1 MLDRSIKQP
10 VHAFASLRVGIIY
23 TIMSSLFPNMAII
36 FVALAI
42 LQKSWAA
49 DCNLQEARS
58 TSDPPGATISEEI
71 RDNNSLSNIC
81 SDGFPPGSDTIATF
95 NTGTIIFNITR
106 MDANQPL
113 QYCEAAFD
121 DIITQCID
129 GSNYWGGTWSLNGE
143 TYSIY
148 DSEYPN

>member
-1 MLDRSIKQP
+1 MP
-10 VHAFASLRVGIIY
+10 
-23 TIMSSLFPNMAII
+23 SLFINLAII

-42 LQKSWAA
+42 PQKSWAA

-58 TSDPPGATISEEI
+58 PSDPPGATISDEI
-71 RDNNSLSNIC
+71 RENNSLNNIC
-81 SDGFPPGSDTIATF
+81 SDGFPPGSDT

-106 MDANQPL
+106 TDANQPL

-121 DIITQCID
+121 DIITQCIE
-129 GSNYWGGTWSLNGE
+129 GGNYWGGTWSLNGE

-148 DSEYPN
+148 DSEYPD